1 MTSPVPEREGE
12 GENGRGH
19 GLSESERGNCIRWIG
34 CRADVGE
41 EGIDGKKGNSRER
54 ENEGASLLIG

>member
-1 MTSPVPEREGE
+1 MTSPVPERERERGE
-12 GENGRGH
+12 GENGRWH

-41 EGIDGKKGNSRER
+41 EGIDGKKRE
-54 ENEGASLLIG
+54 